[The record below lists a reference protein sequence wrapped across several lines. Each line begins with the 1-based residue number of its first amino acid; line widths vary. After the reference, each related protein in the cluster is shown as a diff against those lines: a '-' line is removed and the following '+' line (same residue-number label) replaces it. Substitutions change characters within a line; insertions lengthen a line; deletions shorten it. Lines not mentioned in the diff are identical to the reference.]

1 MKENY
6 KGKWKIIIAFAI
18 LFVVVVT
25 LLVLVFYAG
34 KKSYTVTFDLNG
46 GTLISGSL
54 EQHVVRGQDATPPTA
69 VMEGAYLRSW
79 SASTK
84 QVTKNMVVRAIWE
97 YETTPGIIY
106 SSDQSQNYAEILGS
120 FEYLKGEVYLGA
132 YYGDKKILGI
142 CDGAFE
148 GRAGITKIYLLDGI
162 VYIGENAF
170 ADCSGLTEIE
180 IPKTVTHIEA
190 GAFKGCTSLEKI
202 TLHDGILEIGEG
214 AFEGCSSLKEITLPN
229 NITDIG
235 DNMFNGC
242 SSLEA
247 FEIPSKVTHIG
258 ENAFKGCTSLT
269 NISISSTVKAI
280 EKDAFADCDN
290 LTIKANVLKLS
301 SPIGWE
307 TGWQGS
313 ATVEWRAPSIRPV
326 RPGLLDEIL
335 RPGIG
340 DETDTE
346 IDADTDTETETEA
359 ETDTDT
365 ETDKSTVNDELKET
379 LDKIGKEKLPI
390 KIDKSDV
397 LLDLEILDKR
407 G

>member
-6 KGKWKIIIAFAI
+6 KGKWKIVIAFAI
-18 LFVVVVT
+18 LFVVAAT

-34 KKSYTVTFDLNG
+34 KKSYTVTFDLDG

-54 EQHVVRGQDATPPTA
+54 EQHVIRGQDATPPTA
-69 VMEGAYLRSW
+69 VKEGAYLRSW

-106 SSDQSQNYAEILGS
+106 SSEQNQNYAEILGS

-148 GRAGITKIYLLDGI
+148 GRAGITKIYLLDGL

-170 ADCSGLTEIE
+170 AGCTGLTEIE
-180 IPKTVTHIEA
+180 IPETVTHIEA
-190 GAFKGCTSLEKI
+190 GAFKGCSSLEKI
-202 TLHDGILEIGEG
+202 VLHDSIVKIDEG
-214 AFEGCSSLKEITLPN
+214 AFEGCSSLKEIKLPAD
-229 NITDIG
+229 ITDIG

-242 SSLEA
+242 SALES
-247 FEIPSKVTHIG
+247 FEISSKITHIG
-258 ENAFKGCTSLT
+258 QNAFKGCTSLT
-269 NISISSTVKAI
+269 NISLSTAVKII

-290 LTIKANVLKLS
+290 LKIVVNTLRLLK
-301 SPIGWE
+301 PAGWE

-313 ATVEWRAPSIRPV
+313 ATVEWNTPTLRPV
-326 RPGLLDEIL
+326 RPGILDEL
-335 RPGIG
+335 LKP
-340 DETDTE
+340 E
-346 IDADTDTETETEA
+346 IDDVI
-359 ETDTDT
+359 DT
-365 ETDKSTVNDELKET
+365 ETDSSTDIEAEIDTDIDTETDVKNELEET
-379 LDKIGKEKLPI
+379 LQKSPV
-390 KIDKSDV
+390 KIDKADF
-397 LLDLEILDKR
+397 LKDLVILDKR